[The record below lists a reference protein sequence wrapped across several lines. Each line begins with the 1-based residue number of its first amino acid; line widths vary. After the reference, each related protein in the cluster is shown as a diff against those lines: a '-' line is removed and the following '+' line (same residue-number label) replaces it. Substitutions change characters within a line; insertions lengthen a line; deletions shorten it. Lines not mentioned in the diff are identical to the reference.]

1 MRRERPP
8 VKVDAWSSQREQ
20 DFPPMPRDPYE
31 VLGVTRTA
39 TQDDIKKSYRK
50 LAREYHPDRNPG
62 DKVAEGK
69 FKEIQEAYDILGDE
83 QKKSQFDQ
91 FGFAGP
97 QQSSPFGNG
106 SPFGQGFEGAEID
119 LGDIL
124 GGMFGARGRGRSRRG
139 RAAPE
144 PTVVEMAVPLEL
156 VHSGGKR
163 SFRFNGKD
171 LEITI
176 PAGIQ
181 EEKKLKLAGQGDGGA
196 DLLVAIRYAPHQ
208 FFKRDGNDLVLET
221 PVSLPEAAVGTKVDI
236 PTLDGARLTVKI
248 PAGASS
254 GQRLRLKGRGLLG
267 GDLHIEIKIL
277 APVVADEKGRAI
289 VEELASLYPQNPRSG
304 PPWGP

>member
-97 QQSSPFGNG
+97 QQNSPFGNG
-106 SPFGQGFEGAEID
+106 SPFGQGFDGAEID

-124 GGMFGARGRGRSRRG
+124 GGMFGGRGRGRTRRSR
-139 RAAPE
+139 AVPE
-144 PTVVEMAVPLEL
+144 PTVVEMAIPLEL

-163 SFRFNGKD
+163 SFSFNDKD

-181 EEKKLKLAGQGDGGA
+181 EEKKLKLAGQGNGGA
-196 DLLVAIRYAPHQ
+196 DLLVAIRYATHQ

-267 GDLHIEIKIL
+267 GDLHIEIKIV
-277 APVVADEKGRAI
+277 APAVADDKGRAI
-289 VEELASLYPQNPRSG
+289 IEELASLYPQNPRSG
-304 PPWGP
+304 PPWGS

>member
-97 QQSSPFGNG
+97 QQNSPFGNG
-106 SPFGQGFEGAEID
+106 SPFGQGFDGAEID

-124 GGMFGARGRGRSRRG
+124 GGMFGGRGRGRTRRSR
-139 RAAPE
+139 AVPE
-144 PTVVEMAVPLEL
+144 PTVVEMAIPLEL

-163 SFRFNGKD
+163 SFRFNDKD

-181 EEKKLKLAGQGDGGA
+181 EEKKLKLAGQGNGGA
-196 DLLVAIRYAPHQ
+196 DLLVAIRYATHQ

-267 GDLHIEIKIL
+267 GDLHIEIKIV
-277 APVVADEKGRAI
+277 APVVADDKGRAI
-289 VEELASLYPQNPRSG
+289 IEELASLYPQNPRSG
-304 PPWGP
+304 PPWGS

>member
-1 MRRERPP
+1 
-8 VKVDAWSSQREQ
+8 
-20 DFPPMPRDPYE
+20 MPRDPYE

-97 QQSSPFGNG
+97 QQNSPFGNG
-106 SPFGQGFEGAEID
+106 SPFGQGFDGAEID

-124 GGMFGARGRGRSRRG
+124 GGMFGGRGRGRTRRSR
-139 RAAPE
+139 AVPE
-144 PTVVEMAVPLEL
+144 PTVVEMAIPLEL

-163 SFRFNGKD
+163 SFRFNDKD

-181 EEKKLKLAGQGDGGA
+181 EEKKLKLAGQGNGGA
-196 DLLVAIRYAPHQ
+196 DLLVAIRYATHQ

-267 GDLHIEIKIL
+267 GDLHIEIKIV
-277 APVVADEKGRAI
+277 APVVADDKGRAI
-289 VEELASLYPQNPRSG
+289 IEELASLYPQNPRSG
-304 PPWGP
+304 PPWGS